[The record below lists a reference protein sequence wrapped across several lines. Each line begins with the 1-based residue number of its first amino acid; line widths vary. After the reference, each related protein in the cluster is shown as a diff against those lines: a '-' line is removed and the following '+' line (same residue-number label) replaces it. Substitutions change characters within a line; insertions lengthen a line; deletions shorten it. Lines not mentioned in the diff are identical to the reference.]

1 MTRQHITARKK
12 TVKKIEIYAVFHQ
25 KKAVFCVLRKLFVT
39 YEKYSYVKTPEKR
52 QKLKLFKSRIFPKTQ
67 KNMRNIKNMTLF
79 CQIQSKTIIS
89 PRLYTNNYR
98 KYIFIAKT
106 LFGKNQQKSSKNH
119 AFSAKKAQKNY
130 ITKNIRVKTA
140 LNQA

>member
-1 MTRQHITARKK
+1 
-12 TVKKIEIYAVFHQ
+12 
-25 KKAVFCVLRKLFVT
+25 
-39 YEKYSYVKTPEKR
+39 
-52 QKLKLFKSRIFPKTQ
+52 
-67 KNMRNIKNMTLF
+67 MRNIKNMTLF
-79 CQIQSKTIIS
+79 CQIQSKTIIN

-119 AFSAKKAQKNY
+119 AFSAKKARKNN

>member
-1 MTRQHITARKK
+1 M
-12 TVKKIEIYAVFHQ
+12 
-25 KKAVFCVLRKLFVT
+25 LFFNKNRLFFAF
-39 YEKYSYVKTPEKR
+39 YEDYSLNTKNIRTQKTPEKR
-52 QKLKLFKSRIFPKTQ
+52 QKLKLFKSCIFPKTQ

-89 PRLYTNNYR
+89 SQIYTNNYR
-98 KYIFIAKT
+98 KYIYIAKT
-106 LFGKNQQKSSKNH
+106 LFVKNQLKSSKNQ
-119 AFSAKKAQKNY
+119 AFSAKKARKNT

>member
-12 TVKKIEIYAVFHQ
+12 TVKNIEIYAVFQQ
-25 KKAVFCVLRKLFVT
+25 KQAVFCVLRRLFVK
-39 YEKYSYVKTPEKR
+39 YEKSSYVKNSQKS

-89 PRLYTNNYR
+89 SRIYTNNYR
-98 KYIFIAKT
+98 KYIYIAKT
-106 LFGKNQQKSSKNH
+106 LFVKNQLKSSKNQ
-119 AFSAKKAQKNY
+119 AFSAKKA
-130 ITKNIRVKTA
+130 
-140 LNQA
+140 

>member
-1 MTRQHITARKK
+1 MFVRKNSRKK
-12 TVKKIEIYAVFHQ
+12 G
-25 KKAVFCVLRKLFVT
+25 
-39 YEKYSYVKTPEKR
+39 
-52 QKLKLFKSRIFPKTQ
+52 KTQ
-67 KNMRNIKNMTLF
+67 SFSNHASSRKHKKNMRNIKNMTLF

-119 AFSAKKAQKNY
+119 AFSAKKARKNN
-130 ITKNIRVKTA
+130 ITKNIRVKTT

>member
-1 MTRQHITARKK
+1 
-12 TVKKIEIYAVFHQ
+12 
-25 KKAVFCVLRKLFVT
+25 
-39 YEKYSYVKTPEKR
+39 
-52 QKLKLFKSRIFPKTQ
+52 
-67 KNMRNIKNMTLF
+67 MRNTKNMTLF

-106 LFGKNQQKSSKNH
+106 LFGKNQQKSSKNQ

>member
-1 MTRQHITARKK
+1 M
-12 TVKKIEIYAVFHQ
+12 
-25 KKAVFCVLRKLFVT
+25 LFFT
-39 YEKYSYVKTPEKR
+39 KNRLFFSFYEDYSLNTKNIRTQKTPEKR
-52 QKLKLFKSRIFPKTQ
+52 QKQKLFKSRIFPKTQ

-119 AFSAKKAQKNY
+119 AFSSKKAQKNY

-140 LNQA
+140 LNQS

>member
-1 MTRQHITARKK
+1 MLFFTKNRL
-12 TVKKIEIYAVFHQ
+12 F
-25 KKAVFCVLRKLFVT
+25 FCILRRLFVK

-67 KNMRNIKNMTLF
+67 KNMQNIKNRTLF

-89 PRLYTNNYR
+89 SRIYTNNYR
-98 KYIFIAKT
+98 KYIYIAKT
-106 LFGKNQQKSSKNH
+106 LFVKNQLKSSKNQ
-119 AFSAKKAQKNY
+119 AFSAKKARKNN

>member
-1 MTRQHITARKK
+1 M
-12 TVKKIEIYAVFHQ
+12 
-25 KKAVFCVLRKLFVT
+25 LFFT
-39 YEKYSYVKTPEKR
+39 KNRLFFAFYEDYSLNTKNIRTQKTPEKR
-52 QKLKLFKSRIFPKTQ
+52 QKLKLFKSLIFPKTQ

-106 LFGKNQQKSSKNH
+106 LFGKNQQKSSKNQ
-119 AFSAKKAQKNY
+119 AFSAKKARKNN
-130 ITKNIRVKTA
+130 ITKNLRVKTA